1 MVATKHNQ
9 SYVLK
14 HTRLASLLSRVL
26 KAHTS
31 DFVSHSSD
39 RRALFTLFQLQFGA
53 MSPNRAI
60 KLECVSSIVWDKAS
74 VEDVHYASLVDMK
87 LKELSILHCA
97 DPQFCQEHK
106 PVLNTSC
113 HAICDCLIQSAKHC
127 IPITSACKQVA
138 RWSAV
143 DGLWFPLCWSH
154 S

>member
-1 MVATKHNQ
+1 MFWDTLDWQVCWAEFLRHIP
-9 SYVLK
+9 LILF
-14 HTRLASLLSRVL
+14 H
-26 KAHTS
+26 H
-31 DFVSHSSD
+31 
-39 RRALFTLFQLQFGA
+39 RALFTLFQLQFGA

-60 KLECVSSIVWDKAS
+60 KLECVSSIVWDKALA
-74 VEDVHYASLVDMK
+74 EDVHYASLVDMK
-87 LKELSILHCA
+87 LKELSVLHCA

-113 HAICDCLIQSAKHC
+113 QAICDCLIQSAKHC

-154 S
+154 SWNQKEN